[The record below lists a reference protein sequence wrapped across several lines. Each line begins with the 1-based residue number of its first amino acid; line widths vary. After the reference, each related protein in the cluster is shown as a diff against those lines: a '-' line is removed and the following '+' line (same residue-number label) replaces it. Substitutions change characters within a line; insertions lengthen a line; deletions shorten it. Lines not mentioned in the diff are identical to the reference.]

1 MDGFPWNTFKLTL
14 LSASQ
19 GAKRLTSHI
28 SITVDIS
35 AEAQHTAFG
44 TWEPYGSG
52 WRGPSL
58 LPALQTQTKPL
69 KHSEIHCPCPTDE
82 AIDIRSVVLG
92 VLGESVWSEAW
103 SRQCPALIS
112 PLLFSGSDTVQRTWW
127 KTRQMQAPC
136 SYSRML
142 DSLQLRRLSFLSL
155 LQCGH
160 QKLPVVLK
168 HEQYDQC
175 DRGVKLQLCY
185 LLRI

>member
-1 MDGFPWNTFKLTL
+1 MKRPVILGESTLLLGDSQRMGAGWSALPVDSFLSIQSIQRRGLLHTLSTILHSRMPFTSTNCMDGFPWNTFKLTL

-92 VLGESVWSEAW
+92 VLGESVW
-103 SRQCPALIS
+103 
-112 PLLFSGSDTVQRTWW
+112 
-127 KTRQMQAPC
+127 
-136 SYSRML
+136 
-142 DSLQLRRLSFLSL
+142 
-155 LQCGH
+155 
-160 QKLPVVLK
+160 
-168 HEQYDQC
+168 
-175 DRGVKLQLCY
+175 
-185 LLRI
+185 